1 MKTKK
6 LYKLKKKYKYF
17 KTQKGSG
24 KSICDALKSNTQIPK
39 KSNKIIIT
47 IPADRPDST
56 PPKLKMPANTLIQI
70 INNFKTMILSHYG
83 STEVNYT
90 IITTEIGEGKKL
102 YDKLIGFRNIIC
114 SIKNPENA
122 KELLY
127 TLIKNYKPGDPIP
140 KDIQKIINDKTQIK
154 PYISDKIPGGF
165 FTLIKYIPD
174 IPKQLYKYEV
184 LGIDK
189 KKSEYLQKLC
199 LRINDLLEK
208 NFKHLPAG
216 TVDYRDIM
224 TKKYVNNNIIKL
236 GKEVDIVIK
245 KFISDEHYENI
256 EYIFE

>member
-17 KTQKGSG
+17 KTQKGGG
-24 KSICDALKSNTQIPK
+24 KSICDALK
-39 KSNKIIIT
+39 KSNSNKKIIT
-47 IPADRPDST
+47 IPADRPDAI
-56 PPKLKMPANTLIQI
+56 PPKTKMPTNTLIQI

-83 STEVNYT
+83 LTEVNYT

-114 SIKNPENA
+114 SIKNKSISN
-122 KELLY
+122 
-127 TLIKNYKPGDPIP
+127 
-140 KDIQKIINDKTQIK
+140 KIDE

-165 FTLIKYIPD
+165 FTLIKYVPD

-189 KKSEYLQKLC
+189 KESEYLEKLC

-208 NFKHLPAG
+208 NFKNLPEG
-216 TVDYRDIM
+216 TVDYRKIM
-224 TKKYVNNNIIKL
+224 GQKKIKKNIIKL
-236 GKEVDIVIK
+236 GKEVDILIK
-245 KFISDEHYENI
+245 KFISNEHYENI